1 MATTFRALIVRE
13 NPDGTPNR
21 YIGERSVDELPPGD
35 VLIRVAHSGLN
46 YKDALSASIHKGIT
60 RSYPHTPGV
69 DASGRVEESGVEEFK
84 PGDRVLV
91 TGYDLGMNTSGG
103 FGGYIRV
110 PAEWVVPLPEELSP
124 YEAMIYGTAGF
135 TAALSIYRLE
145 RHGLEP
151 GKGDVLVTGA
161 TGGVGSMAV
170 MMLARSGYRVTAST
184 GKPEEAD
191 YLKELGAAEIIRR
204 DEIEDGSGKP
214 LLARR
219 WSGAVDTVGGNP
231 LARLLAAMDYEGGIA
246 VCGNVAGNEL
256 ATTVYPFILRGAALI
271 GINTATTPAPLR
283 RTLWKRI
290 ATEWKPDNLHRM
302 GKEVRLEEL
311 NEEIERILHGGQRGR
326 VVLTHEEEVR
336 SEK

>member
-1 MATTFRALIVRE
+1 MAITFRALIVRE
-13 NPDGTPNR
+13 NPDGTPDR
-21 YIGERSVDELPPGD
+21 FIGERTTDELPEGD

-69 DASGRVEESGVEEFK
+69 DASGTVEESSVEEFK

-91 TGYDLGMNTSGG
+91 TGYDLGMNTAGG

-110 PAEWVVPLPEELSP
+110 PAEWVVPVPEGLSL
-124 YEAMIYGTAGF
+124 YDAMIYGTAGF

-145 RHGLEP
+145 RHGLNPER
-151 GKGDVLVTGA
+151 GEVLVTGA

-184 GKPEEAD
+184 GKLDEAD
-191 YLKELGAAEIIRR
+191 YLKNLGATEVIHR
-204 DEIEDGSGKP
+204 DEVEEHSGKP

-231 LARLLAAMDYEGGIA
+231 LSRLLAAMEYEGGIA
-246 VCGNVAGNEL
+246 VCGNVAGNDFS
-256 ATTVYPFILRGAALI
+256 TTVYPFILRGAALI
-271 GINTATTPAPLR
+271 GINTATTPQELR
-283 RTLWKRI
+283 RELWQRI
-290 ATEWKPDNLHRM
+290 ATEWKPEDISGM
-302 GKEVRLEEL
+302 GREVGLQELES
-311 NEEIERILHGGQRGR
+311 EIERILRGEQRGR
-326 VVLTHEEEVR
+326 IVLTH
-336 SEK
+336 

>member
-13 NPDGTPNR
+13 NPDGTPDR
-21 YIGERSVDELPPGD
+21 SIGERTTDDLPPGD
-35 VLIRVAHSGLN
+35 VLIRVAYSGLN

-69 DASGRVEESGVEEFK
+69 DASGTVEESTADEFT

-110 PAEWVVPLPEELSP
+110 PAEWVVPVPEHLSL
-124 YEAMIYGTAGF
+124 YQAMIFGTAGF

-145 RHGLEP
+145 RHGLVP
-151 GKGDVLVTGA
+151 GRGDVLVTGA

-184 GKPEEAD
+184 GKPEEAG
-191 YLKELGAAEIIRR
+191 YLKDLGAAEVIHRN
-204 DEIEDGSGKP
+204 DIEDTSGKA
-214 LLARR
+214 LLSRR

-271 GINTATTPAPLR
+271 GINSATTPAWLR
-283 RTLWKRI
+283 RELWGRI
-290 ATEWKPDNLHRM
+290 AAEWKPENLAEM
-302 GKEVRLEEL
+302 GRAVTLEEL
-311 NEEIERILHGGQRGR
+311 HDEIERILRGEQRGR
-326 VVLTHEEEVR
+326 VVVTHTAGGERE
-336 SEK
+336 